1 MKESGITRYVA
12 CLCLLPG
19 LAESQSAAPVKGR
32 VVVADSVPLASAFVE
47 LVATGDSTRTS
58 PTGEFFFARAPEG
71 KQTLRIR
78 MLGYKIKLEEILV
91 TAGSGWTGTIALEP
105 TVAVLPDVAVS
116 SAFDKP
122 EAYANT
128 AKYDDF
134 FRRRK
139 LGIGTFRTREEIEA
153 KAAYDLVSVL
163 QGILKVGVSKTH
175 NFNSE
180 TEVRFRLPRCTPPRV
195 GFYIDGRKVGNFLN
209 EPKERSGIKSTC
221 EDCVRLAEAL
231 ESLHLRDI
239 EFVEF
244 YRGPSQVPP
253 ELDRGDSCAALVV
266 WTR

>member
-1 MKESGITRYVA
+1 MSREAAALV
-12 CLCLLPG
+12 CLCLISDF
-19 LAESQSAAPVKGR
+19 AEAQSGATVRGR
-32 VVVADSVPLASAFVE
+32 VVARDSVPLPGALIE
-47 LVATGDSTRTS
+47 LVATGDSTRS
-58 PTGEFFFARAPEG
+58 AVTGEFVLPGAPVG

-78 MLGYKIKLEEILV
+78 ALGYKITLEEILV
-91 TAGSGWTGTIALEP
+91 ASGTGWTGTIVLETAP
-105 TVAVLPDVAVS
+105 AVLPDVAVTA
-116 SAFDKP
+116 AFDKP
-122 EAYANT
+122 EAYAHT

-153 KAAYDLVSVL
+153 KAAYDIVSVL
-163 QGILKVGVSKTH
+163 QGIPSVGVSKTH

-209 EPKERSGIKSTC
+209 EPKERSGIKSVC

>member
-1 MKESGITRYVA
+1 MKESRITRYVA
-12 CLCLLPG
+12 CLWLLPG
-19 LAESQSAAPVKGR
+19 LAEAQSAAPVRGR
-32 VVVADSVPLASAFVE
+32 VVAADSVPLAGAFIE

-58 PTGEFFFARAPEG
+58 AAGEFSFASAPEG

-78 MLGYKIKLEEILV
+78 LLGYKIRLEDILV
-91 TAGSGWTGTIALEP
+91 RAGSGWTGTIALEP

-116 SAFDKP
+116 AAYDKP

-153 KAAYDLVSVL
+153 KASYDLVSVL
-163 QGILKVGVSKTH
+163 QGIPSVGVSRTP
-175 NFNSE
+175 NPMTNE
-180 TEVRFRLPRCTPPRV
+180 VEVRFRLPRCTPPRV
-195 GFYIDGRKVGNFLN
+195 GFYIDGRKVGNYLN
-209 EPKERSGIKSTC
+209 EPGKGGGSSC
-221 EDCVRLAEAL
+221 EDCARLSEAMSSVL
-231 ESLHLRDI
+231 LRDI

-244 YRGPSQVPP
+244 YRGPTQIPP

>member
-1 MKESGITRYVA
+1 MKLALS
-12 CLCLLPG
+12 CSLLAGP
-19 LAESQSAAPVKGR
+19 LWAQDPAPVQGR
-32 VVVADSVPLASAFVE
+32 VIAPDSTRVAGALVEVVRTS
-47 LVATGDSTRTS
+47 DSTRTS
-58 PTGEFFFARAPEG
+58 ATGEFRFARVAVG
-71 KQTLRIR
+71 RQSLRIR
-78 MLGYKIKLEEILV
+78 MLGYAIKVQDIDV
-91 TAGSGWTGTIALEP
+91 SAASGWSGTIMLEAGTVTLP
-105 TVAVLPDVAVS
+105 EVAVTSPY
-116 SAFDKP
+116 DKP

-128 AKYDDF
+128 SKYDDF

-153 KAAYDLVSVL
+153 KASYDLVSVL
-163 QGILKVGVSKTH
+163 QGIPSVGVSKTH

-195 GFYIDGRKVGNFLN
+195 GFYVDGRKVGNFLN
-209 EPKERSGIKSTC
+209 EPKEGGGIKSIC
-221 EDCVRLAEAL
+221 EDCARLAEAM